1 MSILKKN
8 RKNDKINKFFINGI
22 NISHVKEMKK

>member
-1 MSILKKN
+1 MSILKKIEKMIK
-8 RKNDKINKFFINGI
+8 KNEFFINGI